1 MADRT
6 GYTATTLSD
15 VAFDDVQLSLAG
27 INLML
32 NNGFREAESIF
43 LKYKNYSPLMSGG
56 YSFVCFL
63 NAIMSFEEDKMEFA
77 MVALKETEKMCTVKK
92 AEKSLRVK
100 IFGNNSNTKKTL
112 LPITLEDRLQRLVI
126 YADCQLYMSMIIF
139 SRFEISGFMK
149 GGWLIRKAFKLYER
163 IYNEIAAV
171 YKDRFGQDITHPN
184 QTKLPESETVPV
196 DDDANSNDGTE
207 NLENLDFS
215 DITEESLGRLK
226 GAVSFGFGLL
236 QLCISMM
243 PPNVL
248 KLVNMFGFHGDKEF
262 GLTCLEEASRST
274 DMKAPLA
281 MLSLLWYHTVVRP
294 FFGIDGSNT
303 EHCIREAKEI
313 LEVNEV
319 KYSQSALVMFYRGR
333 VQKLECNL
341 EESLKTYNEAYDLA
355 VEQREIQLI
364 CLYEIGWCS
373 IIKLNW
379 EEGLL
384 AFARLKEDS
393 RWSKCYYAY
402 LTGVCQG
409 ALGQLETA
417 QEMFKEVPKL
427 SKRKNNQLEAFVIRK
442 SNKFKKKLPTKPAA
456 ILMVIEIVYLWRALP
471 SCSQETLDTMIETLD
486 NATLTL
492 EEQALCR
499 MLKGALHQQMGSKE
513 AAMQNYED
521 AMAYAVQGCEDPYVA
536 PYCSFELGMLLTE
549 KPSTASRGK
558 ALILRAKENY
568 KDFDFENR
576 LNVRVHAALQQLEG
590 ID

>member
-1 MADRT
+1 MAEFQ
-6 GYTATTLSD
+6 D

-43 LKYKNYSPLMSGG
+43 QKYKNYSPLMSGG

-63 NAIMSFEEDKMEFA
+63 NAIMSFEDDKMDSA
-77 MVALKETEKMCTVKK
+77 MAALKDTEKMCTVKK
-92 AEKSLRVK
+92 SEKSLRVK
-100 IFGNNSNTKKTL
+100 IFGNNTNSKKVA
-112 LPITLEDRLQRLVI
+112 LPMSLEDRLQRLI
-126 YADCQLYMSMIIF
+126 ILADCQLYMAMIIF
-139 SRFEISGFMK
+139 SRFEISGFVK
-149 GGWLIRKAFKLYER
+149 GGWLIRKAFKLYEKT
-163 IYNEIAAV
+163 YKEIAAV
-171 YKDRFGQDITHPN
+171 YKDRFGQDITRPY
-184 QTKLPESETVPV
+184 QTKLLDGEGGN
-196 DDDANSNDGTE
+196 DDDTNSNDGE
-207 NLENLDFS
+207 DNLENMDIS
-215 DITEESLGRLK
+215 DISEESLSRLR
-226 GAVSFGFGLL
+226 GGVAFGFGLL

-262 GLTCLEEASRST
+262 GLSCLEDANNSA

-294 FFGIDGSNT
+294 FFGVDGSNT
-303 EHCIREAKEI
+303 EYCIMEAKKI

-333 VQKLECNL
+333 VEKLECRL
-341 EESLKTYNEAYDLA
+341 DDSLKTYNEAYDLA

-393 RWSKCYYAY
+393 RWSKSYYAY
-402 LTGVCQG
+402 LTAVCQG

-427 SKRKNNQLEAFVIRK
+427 SKRKNNQLESFVIRK
-442 SNKFKKKLPTKPAA
+442 SNKYKKKKPTKSAA
-456 ILMVIEIVYLWRALP
+456 ILMVIEIIYLWRALP
-471 SCSQETLDTMIETLD
+471 SCSRETLDTMLETLD
-486 NATLTL
+486 NASLVL

-536 PYCSFELGMLLTE
+536 PYSSFELGLLLTE
-549 KPSTASRGK
+549 KPATASRGK
-558 ALILRAKENY
+558 SLILKSKENY